1 MAPTLAEA
9 LAPGAGSEPFFD
21 RKRYLSHQVGLFWL
35 WVDWAR
41 VRGEEAAQA
50 MMAMKRI
57 RRVVFIETPSF
68 RR

>member
-1 MAPTLAEA
+1 
-9 LAPGAGSEPFFD
+9 
-21 RKRYLSHQVGLFWL
+21 
-35 WVDWAR
+35 